1 MRKLILGFVAT
12 AAIATPVVG
21 IAASASAD
29 VSTNGNDR
37 DAHGYC
43 NANHIAN
50 FNDGFNGIGH
60 LRSEQTGAQISTA
73 NHNLPDF
80 CVTTQGDFSPVG
92 KGK

>member
-1 MRKLILGFVAT
+1 MRKIILGFVAA

-21 IAASASAD
+21 IAGSASAD
-29 VSTNGNDR
+29 VSNNGTLNDR
-37 DAHGYC
+37 LGYC

-50 FNDGFNGIGH
+50 FNGDENGIGH
-60 LRSEQTGAQISTA
+60 LRSQQTGAQISAT

-80 CVTTQGDFSPVG
+80 CDTTQGDFSPVG